1 MKEMTHNNAE
11 QRDSMLQREAIMDE
25 IDLRSIIQV
34 LNKWR
39 WYIVLIV
46 FLSLISAGLISFFVI
61 VPVFEAGTSIMV
73 VQTRPAQQ
81 YRETGIEETVAEL
94 SRLPEIT
101 INNVVRQ
108 IKNPEIMSR
117 VIGALKL
124 DRELFTTGGLMAMTT
139 VRGDADARG
148 GGSSIIDIT
157 VQHTDPAMA
166 ALLANTIRE
175 QYLAFVSEINYEQ
188 MSASLAFLDEQIA
201 QAEASLSSKT
211 EELKNFDEQPRG
223 VLFLEKEIESKAA
236 TINQHRS
243 IINQLTIDYEKFL
256 AARDQL
262 RLTLAAT
269 PQFIE
274 ITRPAVLPQAGR
286 EGAQALDATVMGDA
300 PVMGETTITF
310 QELNPIHITISQS
323 LSEQETE
330 VAMTAAQIAAT
341 QRMIDQLRPELDLLQ
356 AEYTEKKTRRDFIVT
371 QLELAQTT
379 FSLLSERHVQTRI
392 SQAVDLGRTNFLTIT
407 TAEAPGQPISPRIG
421 LNMAIAMVL
430 GLMAGLFLSFFLE
443 MMDNTIKT
451 PDDVQKHLGLTVM
464 GTIPL
469 RRKAIRG
476 TNIYAR
482 TQTPG

>member
-1 MKEMTHNNAE
+1 MKEVIHNNAE
-11 QRDSMLQREAIMDE
+11 QREGMLDE
-25 IDLRSIIQV
+25 IDLRSIIGV

-39 WYIVLIV
+39 WYIVLIT

-61 VPVFEAGTSIMV
+61 VPVFEAGTSLMV

-101 INNVVRQ
+101 INNVIRQ

-117 VIGALKL
+117 VIGELKL
-124 DRELFTTGGLMAMTT
+124 DRELFTTGGLLAMTT
-139 VRGDADARG
+139 VRGDADVRG
-148 GGSSIIDIT
+148 GGSSIIDIN

-188 MSASLAFLDEQIA
+188 MSASLAFLDGQITE
-201 QAEASLSSKT
+201 AEASLSSKT
-211 EELKNFDEQPRG
+211 EELKTFDEQPRG
-223 VLFLEKEIESKAA
+223 VFFMEKEIDSKAA
-236 TINQHRS
+236 TINQYRS
-243 IINQLTIDYEKFL
+243 IVNQLTIDYEKFL

-262 RLTLAAT
+262 RQTLAVT

-274 ITRPAVLPQAGR
+274 ITRPAALPQAGR
-286 EGAQALDATVMGDA
+286 EGAEAGNA
-300 PVMGETTITF
+300 PAMGETTITY
-310 QELNPIHITISQS
+310 QELNPVYVSISQS

-330 VAMTAAQIAAT
+330 VAKTAAQIAAT
-341 QRMIDQLRPELDLLQ
+341 ERMIGQLRPELDLLQ
-356 AEYTEKKTRRDFIVT
+356 AEYTEKKARRDFIVT
-371 QLELAQTT
+371 QLQLAQTT
-379 FSLLSERHVQTRI
+379 FSMLSERHVQTRI

-407 TAEAPGQPISPRIG
+407 TAAAPESPISPRIG

-451 PDDVQKHLGLTVM
+451 PDDVQKYLGLTVI
-464 GTIPL
+464 GAIPL

>member
-11 QRDSMLQREAIMDE
+11 QREAMLDE

-39 WYIVLIV
+39 WYIILIV

-61 VPVFEAGTSIMV
+61 VPVFEASTSLMV
-73 VQTRPAQQ
+73 VQTRATQQ
-81 YRETGIEETVAEL
+81 YRDTGIEETVAEL

-101 INNVVRQ
+101 INNVLRQ
-108 IKNPEIMSR
+108 INNPEIMSR

-124 DRELFTTGGLMAMTT
+124 DREIYTAGGLLAMTT
-139 VRGDADARG
+139 VRGDADVR
-148 GGSSIIDIT
+148 GGSSVIDIN

-166 ALLANTIRE
+166 ALLANTVRE

-188 MSASLAFLDEQIA
+188 MSGSLAFLDGQIA
-201 QAEASLSSKT
+201 EAEVNLSSKA
-211 EELKNFDEQPRG
+211 EELKVFDEQPRG
-223 VLFLEKEIESKAA
+223 VFFLEKEIGSMAA
-236 TINQHRS
+236 TLNQHRS
-243 IINQLTIDYEKFL
+243 IVNQLAIDYEMFL
-256 AARDQL
+256 AARDRL
-262 RLTLAAT
+262 RQTLAET
-269 PQFIE
+269 PQLIE
-274 ITRPAVLPQAGR
+274 ITRPAPLRQANG
-286 EGAQALDATVMGDA
+286 EGAETGDA
-300 PVMGETTITF
+300 PAAGETLITY
-310 QELNPIHITISQS
+310 QELNPVYVSISQS

-330 VAMTAAQIAAT
+330 VAKTAAQIAAT
-341 QRMIDQLRPELDLLQ
+341 ERMIGKLRPELDLLQ
-356 AEYTEKKTRRDFIVT
+356 SDYTDKKTRRDFIVT

-407 TAEAPGQPISPRIG
+407 TAEAPERPISPRIG
-421 LNMAIAMVL
+421 LNLAIAMVL

-469 RRKAIRG
+469 RRKALRR
-476 TNIYAR
+476 TNIDAR
-482 TQTPG
+482 SQIPG